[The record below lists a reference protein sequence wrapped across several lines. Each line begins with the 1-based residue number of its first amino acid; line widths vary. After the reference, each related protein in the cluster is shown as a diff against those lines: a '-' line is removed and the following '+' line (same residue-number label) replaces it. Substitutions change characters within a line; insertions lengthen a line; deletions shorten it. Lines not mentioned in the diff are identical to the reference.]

1 MLRYKKYIETT
12 IFCQRLTPFSPFL
25 LREPFFDFNSAM
37 RNSRKSGLSLLFEMV
52 ADGVNPMDYTKYDRG
67 SNMLR
72 RASIDAPGAVHHIIC
87 RGIERRAIFQDDVDR
102 DDFVNRLGKTLKE
115 TSTLCCA

>member
-1 MLRYKKYIETT
+1 
-12 IFCQRLTPFSPFL
+12 
-25 LREPFFDFNSAM
+25 
-37 RNSRKSGLSLLFEMV
+37 
-52 ADGVNPMDYTKYDRG
+52 
-67 SNMLR
+67 MLR

-87 RGIERRAIFQDDVDR
+87 RGIEHRAIFQDDVDR